1 MKNKGSPVC
10 TSIDLPIEPAAVFDA
25 IAEELSLAL
34 TRLGMHFEAGS
45 EGRVTQRSFEVGRIV
60 AWEPGKRIAIEWRQA
75 FWEPD
80 EMTEIEFLFK
90 EIDGGT
96 QLRLEH
102 HSWGRLIGESGEIVG
117 WFASEI
123 AAPFLRA
130 MAPEALGNWITDRKT
145 RRPSGTQS
153 RVFYRDPLYHYPNFR
168 VILSKLALTPE
179 DYLLEVGCGG
189 GVLLKES
196 LQSGCR
202 AAGVDHSPDMVQLA
216 REINR
221 DAIDAGRLRIL
232 EASADELPFPDGT
245 FTCAAMTGV
254 LGFLP
259 DSVVALTE
267 MRRVLMKG
275 GRLVVLGSAPKLRD
289 TPAAPEPMASH
300 LRFYDDD
307 ELASLADKAGFA
319 KVRVAIWNHLHGKWV
334 FLKSSLRS
342 SRATHPSYSLE
353 TNEP

>member
-60 AWEPGKRIAIEWRQA
+60 AWEPGKRIATEWRQA

-153 RVFYRDPLYHYPNFR
+153 RVFCRDPLYHYPNFR

-189 GVLLKES
+189 
-196 LQSGCR
+196 R
-202 AAGVDHSPDMVQLA
+202 
-216 REINR
+216 
-221 DAIDAGRLRIL
+221 
-232 EASADELPFPDGT
+232 
-245 FTCAAMTGV
+245 CAAQGITAEWV
-254 LGFLP
+254 P
-259 DSVVALTE
+259 S
-267 MRRVLMKG
+267 RR
-275 GRLVVLGSAPKLRD
+275 R
-289 TPAAPEPMASH
+289 
-300 LRFYDDD
+300 
-307 ELASLADKAGFA
+307 
-319 KVRVAIWNHLHGKWV
+319 
-334 FLKSSLRS
+334 
-342 SRATHPSYSLE
+342 
-353 TNEP
+353 